1 LDPSG
6 RWYLADNALGPGDL
20 LLLTGRT
27 LEHATA
33 GIRRAC
39 VYRVVPVTPTAVNS
53 FLGRCV
59 PTSKGPSASVCIILQ
74 IRICTLILS

>member
-1 LDPSG
+1 M
-6 RWYLADNALGPGDL
+6 GPGDL

-27 LEHATA
+27 LEQATA
-33 GIRRAC
+33 GARRAC

-59 PTSKGPSASVCIILQ
+59 
-74 IRICTLILS
+74 

>member
-1 LDPSG
+1 MTHSLLVYHLYKILLWLIDPNG
-6 RWYLADNALGPGDL
+6 RWYLADNAMGPGDL

-27 LEHATA
+27 LEQATA
-33 GIRRAC
+33 GARRAC

-59 PTSKGPSASVCIILQ
+59 
-74 IRICTLILS
+74 